1 MKYDIIIGLEIHAE
15 LNTKSKMF
23 CSCLNKRDQSPA
35 NTNVCPIC
43 LGHPGTLPMPN
54 KKAIDWTI
62 LTGLALNCQINLR
75 SKFDRKNYF
84 YPDLP
89 KAYQISQYDK
99 PFAFEGHLIVDRR
112 KIDITRI
119 HLEEDTGKSFH
130 QLEKEQ
136 TLIDF
141 NRAGAPLLEL
151 VTDPMIKDALE
162 AKAFCQEFQRVL
174 RYLEVSSANMEKGE
188 MRCEAN
194 ISLQKPKTWRRKGP
208 EIIAITKHKLNNKV
222 EVKNINSFKSLE
234 KAINYEIKRQT
245 TLLDKKQ
252 EIIAETRGFNEKLNK
267 TISQRKKE
275 TAADYRYFKEPDIP
289 DIIFTKTQIDKLKK
303 QIKEL
308 PLAKKRRFKK
318 EFGLKEETIDILIS
332 DKDLADFSEKMISEL
347 AAWTIAEEDSFDR
360 QSKKL
365 SQMAANWLSGELF
378 TYFKND
384 NKKFKDNLITPENFA
399 ELMSLIWRG
408 KINSNTG
415 LKILKIMYE
424 QGGDPTNIMD
434 ELGLEQIDNP
444 DRLKNIIQDIVNKF
458 PKQAQMYK
466 EGKIPVIKFLIGKVM
481 AQSKGKANPV
491 KVKKILEEM
500 LIN

>member
-15 LNTKSKMF
+15 LNTDSKMF
-23 CSCLNKRDQSPA
+23 CSCLNKRDQSLP

-62 LTGLALNCQINLR
+62 KTGLALNCQINLE
-75 SKFDRKNYF
+75 SKFDRKNYY

-89 KAYQISQYDK
+89 KGYQISQYDK
-99 PFAFEGHLIVDRR
+99 PFAYSGHLIVNSR

-130 QLEKEQ
+130 QAEKEQ

-151 VTDPMIKDALE
+151 VTDPMIKDAVE
-162 AKAFCQEFQRVL
+162 AKAFCQEFQKVL
-174 RYLEVSSANMEKGE
+174 RYLEVSSANMENGE

-194 ISLQKPKTWRRKGP
+194 ISLQKPKSWQRKGS
-208 EIIAITKHKLNNKV
+208 EIIALGKHKLNNKV

-234 KAINYEIKRQT
+234 KAINYEIARQT
-245 TLLDKKQ
+245 EALDKKQ
-252 EIIAETRGFNEKLNK
+252 EIIAETRGFNERLNK

-275 TAADYRYFKEPDIP
+275 AAADYRYFKEPDIP
-289 DIIFTKTQIDKLKK
+289 DIILTTSDLDLLKK
-303 QIKEL
+303 QIGEL
-308 PLAKKRRFKK
+308 PIEKKKRFKK
-318 EFGLKEETIDILIS
+318 EYGLKEETIDILIS
-332 DKDLADFSEKMISEL
+332 DKDLADFTEKMISEL
-347 AAWTIAEEDSFDR
+347 AAWTIAEDDSFAR

-365 SQMAANWLSGELF
+365 SQMAANWLSAELF

-384 NKKFKDNLITPENFA
+384 NKKFKENIITPENFA
-399 ELMSLIWRG
+399 ELMSLVWRG

-424 QGGDPTNIMD
+424 KGGDPTDIMD

-444 DRLKNIIQDIVNKF
+444 DKLKNIITDIVNKY
-458 PKQAQMYK
+458 PKQVQMYK
-466 EGKIPVIKFLIGKVM
+466 EGKTPVIKFLIGQVM

-491 KVKKILEEM
+491 KVKEILEKM
-500 LIN
+500 LID

>member
-15 LNTKSKMF
+15 LNTDSKMF
-23 CSCLNKRDQSPA
+23 CSCLNKRDQSLP

-43 LGHPGTLPMPN
+43 LGHPGTLPVPN

-62 LTGLALNCQINLR
+62 LTGLALNCQINLE
-75 SKFDRKNYF
+75 SKFDRKNYY

-89 KAYQISQYDK
+89 KGYQISQYDK
-99 PFAFEGHLIVDRR
+99 PFAYQGHLIVNGR

-130 QLEKEQ
+130 QAEKEQ

-151 VTDPMIKDALE
+151 VSDPMIKDAAE
-162 AKAFCQEFQRVL
+162 AKAFCQEFQKVL
-174 RYLEVSSANMEKGE
+174 RYLEVSSANMESGE

-194 ISLQKPKTWRRKGP
+194 ISLQKPKSWQRKGS
-208 EIIAITKHKLNNKV
+208 EIIALGKHKLNNKV

-234 KAINYEIKRQT
+234 KAINYEIARQT
-245 TLLDKKQ
+245 EALDKKQ
-252 EIIAETRGFNEKLNK
+252 EIVAETRGFNEKLNI

-275 TAADYRYFKEPDIP
+275 DAADYRYFKEPDIP
-289 DIIFTKTQIDKLKK
+289 DIIFTPTDIALLKK
-303 QIKEL
+303 QIGEL
-308 PLAKKRRFKK
+308 PIDKKRRFKK
-318 EFGLKEETIDILIS
+318 EYGLKEETIDILIS
-332 DKDLADFSEKMISEL
+332 DKDLANFTEKMISEL
-347 AAWTIAEEDSFDR
+347 AAWTLAEDDSFER

-365 SQMAANWLSGELF
+365 SQMAANWLSSELV

-384 NKKFKDNLITPENFA
+384 NKKFKDNIITPENFA
-399 ELMSLIWRG
+399 ELMSLVWRG

-424 QGGDPTNIMD
+424 KGGDPTDIMD

-444 DRLKNIIQDIVNKF
+444 DELKNIITDIVNKF
-458 PKQAQMYK
+458 PKQVKMYK
-466 EGKIPVIKFLIGKVM
+466 EGKTPVIKFLIGQIM

-491 KVKKILEEM
+491 KVKKILEDM